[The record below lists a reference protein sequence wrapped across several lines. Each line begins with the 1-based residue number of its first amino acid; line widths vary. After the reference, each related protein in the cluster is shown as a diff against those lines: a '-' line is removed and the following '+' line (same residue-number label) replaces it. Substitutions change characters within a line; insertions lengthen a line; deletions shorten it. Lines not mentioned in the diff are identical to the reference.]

1 MCNLDPHSV
10 NTETE
15 FMVLIS
21 SVPQSAIGVYNTSGI
36 RGTAMISPSEMFGE
50 ELLRQPSLLRNPSF
64 PLLYVDVVLQMFTRH
79 GTQNLRKRQA
89 ITTNFKHKTSQLSID
104 PKRNTS
110 NVQLNIIPRLVI

>member
-15 FMVLIS
+15 YMVLIS
-21 SVPQSAIGVYNTSGI
+21 SVPHSAIGVYNTSGI

-50 ELLRQPSLLRNPSF
+50 ELLQQPSLLRNPSF
-64 PLLYVDVVLQMFTRH
+64 PLLYVDGVLQMFTRH

-89 ITTNFKHKTSQLSID
+89 TNFKHKTSQLSID

-110 NVQLNIIPRLVI
+110 NVQLNIIPRLVT